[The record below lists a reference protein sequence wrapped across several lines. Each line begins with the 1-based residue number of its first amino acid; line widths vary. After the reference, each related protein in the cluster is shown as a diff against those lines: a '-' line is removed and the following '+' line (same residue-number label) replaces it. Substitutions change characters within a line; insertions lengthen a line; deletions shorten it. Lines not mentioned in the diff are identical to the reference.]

1 MTRRPSAAGKNRSGG
16 GIELTEQTTSTAL
29 EEGRRGG
36 FMFHEAVL
44 PLRQRTIFEKRLKTT
59 SAIWETICGK
69 SKFFFWPGEILR
81 RRKSDVLFLKLYF
94 RPSVLT

>member
-29 EEGRRGG
+29 EGRRGG

-44 PLRQRTIFEKRLKTT
+44 PSPPPKDDI
-59 SAIWETICGK
+59 
-69 SKFFFWPGEILR
+69 
-81 RRKSDVLFLKLYF
+81 
-94 RPSVLT
+94 